1 MAGGR
6 RDAHHLLGVKGTNVC
21 RGLPRG
27 AGYLQNKTGATVIV
41 VDNDVSVRRA
51 LGRQLQI
58 LGFEV
63 LVFPSAEELLASRF
77 PTDNACLLL
86 DVYMPEMSGIELCQ
100 NLVTSGRRLPTV
112 LMSGRDDQE
121 TRQIMR
127 QAKPV
132 ACLFKPFD
140 EKSLLGA
147 IRKGF
152 RSTPH

>member
-1 MAGGR
+1 MQ
-6 RDAHHLLGVKGTNVC
+6 K
-21 RGLPRG
+21 
-27 AGYLQNKTGATVIV
+27 KTSATVIV
-41 VDNDVSVRRA
+41 VDNNVSVRRA
-51 LGRQLQI
+51 LERQLQI
-58 LGFEV
+58 LGFDV
-63 LVFPSAEELLASRF
+63 LVFPSAEELLASQF

-100 NLVTSGRRLPTV
+100 NLVTAGRCLPTV
-112 LMSGRDDQE
+112 LMSGRDDHE

-147 IRKGF
+147 IRKGL
-152 RSTPH
+152 RNVPKLPR

>member
-1 MAGGR
+1 M
-6 RDAHHLLGVKGTNVC
+6 
-21 RGLPRG
+21 
-27 AGYLQNKTGATVIV
+27 IV
-41 VDNDVSVRRA
+41 VDDDVSVRRA

-58 LGFEV
+58 LGFQV
-63 LVFPSAEELLASRF
+63 LVFPGAEELLASHF

-86 DVYMPEMSGIELCQ
+86 DVYMPEMSGIELYR

-121 TRQIMR
+121 IRQIMHE
-127 QAKPV
+127 AKAV

-147 IRKGF
+147 IRKGL
-152 RSTPH
+152 RSVPNLPR

>member
-1 MAGGR
+1 
-6 RDAHHLLGVKGTNVC
+6 
-21 RGLPRG
+21 
-27 AGYLQNKTGATVIV
+27 
-41 VDNDVSVRRA
+41 
-51 LGRQLQI
+51 
-58 LGFEV
+58 
-63 LVFPSAEELLASRF
+63 
-77 PTDNACLLL
+77 
-86 DVYMPEMSGIELCQ
+86 MPEMSGIELCQ

-147 IRKGF
+147 IHKGL
-152 RSTPH
+152 RSVPKLPR